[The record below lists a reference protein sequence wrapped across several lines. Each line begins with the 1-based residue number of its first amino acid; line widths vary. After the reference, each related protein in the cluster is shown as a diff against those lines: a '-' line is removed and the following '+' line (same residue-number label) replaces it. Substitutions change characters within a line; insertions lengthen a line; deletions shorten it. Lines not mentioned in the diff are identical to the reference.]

1 MNFSKTLIGLLFS
14 ALFAI
19 PVGAL
24 ERPLDMDKA
33 FVFSAERSEEGRV
46 SLRWDIQEGY
56 YLYRE
61 YLAAAT
67 PDGRPVALETRPGT
81 LKDDPGFGKVEVY
94 FDHAEALASTDAPA
108 IEVTYQGCQDQGI
121 CYPPTTRTIELAAL
135 AAESGSKWT
144 PPGTT
149 ETGASTPISV
159 ETPTAAVE
167 TGSAVGATGLASA
180 ASPSGGMVE
189 GFLARGGV
197 PLLLAAFLGLG
208 MLLAFTPCVFP
219 MYPIVAA
226 TLARE
231 GERLTARRGFLLS
244 LTYGLGL
251 ATAFGMLGLVAAWS
265 GQNLQF
271 ALQSPVTIALT
282 AILFV
287 VLGLASF
294 GLFELQLPAA
304 FTRRFVGK
312 KTNGSGSIGSVA
324 ALGFTS
330 ALIIGPC
337 VTAPLAGALLYI
349 ARSGD
354 LFLGAAALFAL
365 GLGKSVPLVVM
376 ATFGSGILPRAGA
389 WMERVRQLFG
399 FLFIATAV
407 WLAEP
412 LLPVAAVLAL
422 WSILLVTFG
431 VFIGAF
437 DSLRPETGA
446 MARLGKSAGLLS
458 ALYGAV
464 LVVGLAAGASDPL
477 APLAPF
483 SAGSATL
490 SPAGV
495 SKKDFSPVASA
506 RELETLLAASAKG
519 KRPALVY
526 VTADW
531 CVSCRTIERSVLSQ
545 PEIGDALAGFD
556 RLSVD
561 LTTNNA
567 DLAGLMKSLDVIGPP
582 TMLFFDGTAEVPET
596 RLVGEVDTVNLVR
609 SAGLAKGAVQ

>member
-1 MNFSKTLIGLLFS
+1 MHYSKLFIGLLFS
-14 ALFAI
+14 AFFVSPAA
-19 PVGAL
+19 AL

-33 FVFSAERSEEGRV
+33 FVFSVERSEDGRV
-46 SLRWDIQEGY
+46 SLRWDIQKGY

-61 YLAAAT
+61 YLAATT
-67 PDGRPVALETRPGT
+67 PDGKPVVLETGPGT

-94 FDHAEALASTDAPA
+94 FDHAVALASTDAPA
-108 IEVTYQGCQDQGI
+108 LEVTYQGCQEEGI
-121 CYPPTTRTIELAAL
+121 CYPPTTRRIDLATL
-135 AAESGSKWT
+135 ATERGSKWT
-144 PPGTT
+144 PTRSAELAG
-149 ETGASTPISV
+149 STLVSGD
-159 ETPTAAVE
+159 TPAVSVE
-167 TGSAVGATGLASA
+167 TGSAGSGIGFSTATP
-180 ASPSGGMVE
+180 PSGGLVE

-197 PLLLAAFLGLG
+197 PLLLTAFLGLG

-219 MYPIVAA
+219 MYPILAA

-231 GERLTARRGFLLS
+231 GDRLTARRGFALS

-251 ATAFGMLGLVAAWS
+251 ATAFGMLGLLAAWS

-271 ALQSPVTIALT
+271 VLQSPVTIALT
-282 AILFV
+282 ATLFV
-287 VLGLASF
+287 ALGLASF
-294 GLFELQLPAA
+294 GLFELQLPAVV
-304 FTRRFVGK
+304 TRRFAGK
-312 KTNGSGSIGSVA
+312 RTAGFGSAGSAA

-354 LFLGAAALFAL
+354 LVLGAAALFAL
-365 GLGKSVPLVVM
+365 GLGKSVPLVVL

-389 WMERVRQLFG
+389 WMERIRQLFG
-399 FLFIATAV
+399 FLFIGTAI

-412 LLPVAAVLAL
+412 LLPAAAVLAL
-422 WSILLVTFG
+422 WSVLLVTFG

-437 DSLRPETGA
+437 DVLRPESGA
-446 MARLGKSAGLLS
+446 LSRLGKSAGLLS
-458 ALYGAV
+458 ALYGTV
-464 LVVGLAAGASDPL
+464 LTVGLAAGARDPL

-483 SAGSATL
+483 SAGRAAL
-490 SPAGV
+490 SPAGL
-495 SKKDFSPVASA
+495 SKKDFIPVSSVH
-506 RELETLLAASAKG
+506 ELETRLAASAKG

-545 PEIGDALAGFD
+545 PEVGDALAGFD

-561 LTTNNA
+561 LTTSNA
-567 DLAGLMKSLDVIGPP
+567 DISGLMKSLDVIGPP
-582 TMLFFDGTAEVPET
+582 TMLFFKETAEVAET
-596 RLVGEVDTVNLVR
+596 RLVGEVDKADLVR
-609 SAGLAKGAVQ
+609 SAGQAKAALQ

>member
-1 MNFSKTLIGLLFS
+1 MHYPKLFIGLLFS
-14 ALFAI
+14 AFFVSPAA
-19 PVGAL
+19 AL

-33 FVFSAERSEEGRV
+33 FVFSVERSEDGRV
-46 SLRWDIQEGY
+46 SLHWDIQKGY

-67 PDGRPVALETRPGT
+67 LEGKPVVLETGPGT

-94 FDHAEALASTDAPA
+94 FDHAVALASTDASA
-108 IEVTYQGCQDQGI
+108 FEVTYQGCQEEGI
-121 CYPPTTRTIELAAL
+121 CYPPTTREIDLATL
-135 AAESGSKWT
+135 ATERGSKWT
-144 PPGTT
+144 PTRSAEPVGLAPVS
-149 ETGASTPISV
+149 G
-159 ETPTAAVE
+159 ETPAIALETRSADSRIGFSTA
-167 TGSAVGATGLASA
+167 TPPNGGL
-180 ASPSGGMVE
+180 VE
-189 GFLARGGV
+189 GFLASGGV
-197 PLLLAAFLGLG
+197 PLVLVAFLGLG

-219 MYPIVAA
+219 MYPILAA

-231 GERLTARRGFLLS
+231 GERLTARRGFTLS

-251 ATAFGMLGLVAAWS
+251 ATAFGMLGLLAAWS

-271 ALQSPVTIALT
+271 VLQSPVTIALT
-282 AILFV
+282 AMLFV
-287 VLGLASF
+287 VLALASF
-294 GLFELQLPAA
+294 GLFELQLPAVI
-304 FTRRFVGK
+304 TRWFMRKRLSGP
-312 KTNGSGSIGSVA
+312 GSIGSA
-324 ALGFTS
+324 AVLGFSS

-354 LFLGAAALFAL
+354 LVLGAAALFAL

-376 ATFGSGILPRAGA
+376 ATFGSGLLPRAGA
-389 WMERVRQLFG
+389 WTERIRQLFG
-399 FLFIATAV
+399 FLFIGTAI

-412 LLPVAAVLAL
+412 LLPAAGILGL
-422 WSILLVTFG
+422 WSALLVTFG

-437 DSLRPETGA
+437 DVLRPESGA
-446 MARLGKSAGLLS
+446 LSRLGKSAGLLS
-458 ALYGAV
+458 ALYGTV
-464 LVVGLAAGASDPL
+464 LAVGLAAGASHPL

-483 SAGSATL
+483 SAGRAAL

-495 SKKDFSPVASA
+495 SKKDFIPVSSA
-506 RELETLLAASAKG
+506 HELETRLAASAKG

-545 PEIGDALAGFD
+545 PEVGDALAGID

-561 LTTNNA
+561 LTTSNA
-567 DLAGLMKSLDVIGPP
+567 DLSGLMKSLDVIGPP
-582 TMLFFDGTAEVPET
+582 TMLFFNGPAEVAET
-596 RLVGEVDTVNLVR
+596 RLVGEVDKADLVR
-609 SAGLAKGAVQ
+609 SAGQAKAAQQ

>member
-1 MNFSKTLIGLLFS
+1 MHYPKLFIGLLFS
-14 ALFAI
+14 AFFAS
-19 PVGAL
+19 PAAAL

-33 FVFSAERSEEGRV
+33 FVFSVKRSEDGRV
-46 SLRWDIQEGY
+46 SLHWDIQKGY

-67 PDGRPVALETRPGT
+67 PDGKPVVLETGPGA

-94 FDHAEALASTDAPA
+94 FDHAVALVSTDALA
-108 IEVTYQGCQDQGI
+108 LEVTYQGCQEEGI
-121 CYPPTTRTIELAAL
+121 CYPPTTREIDLAAP
-135 AAESGSKWT
+135 ATEGGSKWT
-144 PPGTT
+144 PTRSAELAG
-149 ETGASTPISV
+149 STPVSGATQAI
-159 ETPTAAVE
+159 AVE
-167 TGSAVGATGLASA
+167 TRSADTGTGFSTAIP
-180 ASPSGGMVE
+180 PSGGMVE
-189 GFLARGGV
+189 GFLTRGGV
-197 PLLLAAFLGLG
+197 PLVLVAFLGLG

-219 MYPIVAA
+219 MYPILAA

-231 GERLTARRGFLLS
+231 GERLTARRGFMLS

-251 ATAFGMLGLVAAWS
+251 ATAFGMLGLLAAWS

-282 AILFV
+282 AMLFV
-287 VLGLASF
+287 VLALASF
-294 GLFELQLPAA
+294 GLFELQLPALI
-304 FTRRFVGK
+304 TRWFMRKRLSGP
-312 KTNGSGSIGSVA
+312 GSIGSA
-324 ALGFTS
+324 AVLGFSS

-354 LFLGAAALFAL
+354 LVLGAAALFAL
-365 GLGKSVPLVVM
+365 GFGKSVPLVVL

-389 WMERVRQLFG
+389 WMERIRQLFG
-399 FLFIATAV
+399 FLFIGTAI

-412 LLPVAAVLAL
+412 LLPAAAVLAL
-422 WSILLVTFG
+422 WSVLLVTFG

-437 DSLRPETGA
+437 DVLRPESGA
-446 MARLGKSAGLLS
+446 LSRLGKSAGLLS
-458 ALYGAV
+458 ALYGTV
-464 LVVGLAAGASDPL
+464 LAVGLAAGASDPL
-477 APLAPF
+477 VPLAPF
-483 SAGSATL
+483 SAGRAAL

-495 SKKDFSPVASA
+495 SKKDFIPVSSA
-506 RELETLLAASAKG
+506 HELETRLAASAKG

-545 PEIGDALAGFD
+545 PEVGDALAGFD

-561 LTTNNA
+561 LTTSNT
-567 DLAGLMKSLDVIGPP
+567 DLAGLMKSLDIVGPP
-582 TMLFFDGTAEVPET
+582 TMLFFEETAEVAET
-596 RLVGEVDTVNLVR
+596 RLVGEVDKADLVR
-609 SAGLAKGAVQ
+609 SAGQAKAVQQ

>member
-1 MNFSKTLIGLLFS
+1 MHYPKLFIGLLFS
-14 ALFAI
+14 AFFAS
-19 PVGAL
+19 PAAAL

-33 FVFSAERSEEGRV
+33 FVFNVERSEDGRV
-46 SLRWDIQEGY
+46 SLRWDIHKGY

-67 PDGRPVALETRPGT
+67 LDGKPIALETGAGA

-94 FDHAEALASTDAPA
+94 FDHAVALALTDASA
-108 IEVTYQGCQDQGI
+108 FEVTYQGCQEEGI
-121 CYPPTTRTIELAAL
+121 CYPPTTREIDLAAL
-135 AAESGSKWT
+135 ATERGSKWT
-144 PPGTT
+144 PTRSAELAG
-149 ETGASTPISV
+149 STPVSG
-159 ETPTAAVE
+159 ETQAIAVE
-167 TGSAVGATGLASA
+167 TSSADSRIGFSTATPPNGGL
-180 ASPSGGMVE
+180 VE

-197 PLLLAAFLGLG
+197 PMLLVAFLGLG

-219 MYPIVAA
+219 MYPILAA

-231 GERLTARRGFLLS
+231 GERLTARRGFMLS

-251 ATAFGMLGLVAAWS
+251 ATAFGMLGLLAAWS

-271 ALQSPVTIALT
+271 ALRSPVTIALT
-282 AILFV
+282 AMLFV
-287 VLGLASF
+287 VLALASF
-294 GLFELQLPAA
+294 GLFELQLPALI
-304 FTRRFVGK
+304 TRWFMGK
-312 KTNGSGSIGSVA
+312 RLSGPRSIGSAA

-354 LFLGAAALFAL
+354 LVLGAAALFAL
-365 GLGKSVPLVVM
+365 GLGKSVPLVVL

-389 WMERVRQLFG
+389 WMERIRQLFG
-399 FLFIATAV
+399 FLFIGTAI

-412 LLPVAAVLAL
+412 LLPAAAVLAL
-422 WSILLVTFG
+422 WSVLLVTFG

-437 DSLRPETGA
+437 DVLRPESGA
-446 MARLGKSAGLLS
+446 LSRLGKSAGLLS
-458 ALYGAV
+458 ALYGTV
-464 LVVGLAAGASDPL
+464 LAVGLAAGASDPL

-483 SAGSATL
+483 SAGRAAL
-490 SPAGV
+490 SPAGL
-495 SKKDFSPVASA
+495 SKKDFIPVSSA
-506 RELETLLAASAKG
+506 HELETRLAASAKG

-545 PEIGDALAGFD
+545 PEVGDALAGFD

-561 LTTNNA
+561 LTTSNA
-567 DLAGLMKSLDVIGPP
+567 DISGLMKSLDVIGPP
-582 TMLFFDGTAEVPET
+582 TMLFFDGPAEVAET
-596 RLVGEVDTVNLVR
+596 RLVGEIDKADLVR
-609 SAGLAKGAVQ
+609 SAGRAKAAQQ

>member
-1 MNFSKTLIGLLFS
+1 MHYPKLFIGLLFS
-14 ALFAI
+14 AFFAS
-19 PVGAL
+19 PAAAL

-33 FVFSAERSEEGRV
+33 FVLSTERSEDGRV
-46 SLRWDIQEGY
+46 SLRWDIHKGY

-67 PDGRPVALETRPGT
+67 LEGKPVALETGPGT

-94 FDHAEALASTDAPA
+94 FDHAVALASTDVSAF
-108 IEVTYQGCQDQGI
+108 EVTYQGCQEEGI
-121 CYPPTTRTIELAAL
+121 CYPPTTRRIDLAAL
-135 AAESGSKWT
+135 ATEGGSKWT
-144 PPGTT
+144 PTWSAEPAGLAPVS
-149 ETGASTPISV
+149 G
-159 ETPTAAVE
+159 ETPAIALETRSADSRIGFSTA
-167 TGSAVGATGLASA
+167 TPPNGGL
-180 ASPSGGMVE
+180 VE

-197 PLLLAAFLGLG
+197 PLLLVAFLGLG

-219 MYPIVAA
+219 MYPILAA

-231 GERLTARRGFLLS
+231 GERLTARRGFMLS

-251 ATAFGMLGLVAAWS
+251 ATAFGLLGLLAAWS

-282 AILFV
+282 ATLFV
-287 VLGLASF
+287 VLALASF
-294 GLFELQLPAA
+294 GLFELQLPTVITGW
-304 FTRRFVGK
+304 FMRKRLSGP
-312 KTNGSGSIGSVA
+312 GSIGSA
-324 ALGFTS
+324 AVLGFSS

-354 LFLGAAALFAL
+354 LVLGAAALFAL
-365 GLGKSVPLVVM
+365 GLGKSVPLVVL

-389 WMERVRQLFG
+389 WMERIRQLFG
-399 FLFIATAV
+399 FLFIGTAI

-412 LLPVAAVLAL
+412 LLPAAAVLAL
-422 WSILLVTFG
+422 WSILFVTFG

-437 DSLRPETGA
+437 DSLRPESA
-446 MARLGKSAGLLS
+446 ALSRLGKSAGLLS
-458 ALYGAV
+458 ALYGTV
-464 LVVGLAAGASDPL
+464 LAVGLAAGASDPL

-483 SAGSATL
+483 SAGRAAL
-490 SPAGV
+490 FPAGV
-495 SKKDFSPVASA
+495 SKKDFIPVSSA
-506 RELETLLAASAKG
+506 HELETRLAASAKG

-545 PEIGDALAGFD
+545 PEVGDALAGFD

-561 LTTNNA
+561 LTTSNT
-567 DLAGLMKSLDVIGPP
+567 DLAGLMTSLDVIGPP
-582 TMLFFDGTAEVPET
+582 TMLFFDGPAEVAET
-596 RLVGEVDTVNLVR
+596 RLVGEVDKADLVR
-609 SAGLAKGAVQ
+609 SAGHAKAALQ

>member
-1 MNFSKTLIGLLFS
+1 MHYPKLLIGLLFS
-14 ALFAI
+14 AFFAS
-19 PVGAL
+19 PAAAL

-33 FVFSAERSEEGRV
+33 FVFSVERSEDGRV
-46 SLRWDIQEGY
+46 SLNWEIGKGY

-61 YLAAAT
+61 YLAATT
-67 PDGRPVALETRPGT
+67 PDGKPVALETGPGT

-94 FDHAEALASTDAPA
+94 FDHAVALTSTDAPA
-108 IEVTYQGCQDQGI
+108 LEVTYQGCQEEGI
-121 CYPPTTRTIELAAL
+121 CYPPTTRRIDLAAL
-135 AAESGSKWT
+135 AKERGSKRM
-144 PPGTT
+144 PAGTT
-149 ETGASTPISV
+149 GSAGSTPVSGD
-159 ETPTAAVE
+159 TPAVPVE
-167 TGSAVGATGLASA
+167 TGSAGSSTGFSTATP
-180 ASPSGGMVE
+180 PSGGMVE

-197 PLLLAAFLGLG
+197 PLLLTAFLGLG

-219 MYPIVAA
+219 MYPILAA

-231 GERLTARRGFLLS
+231 GDRLTARRGFALS

-251 ATAFGMLGLVAAWS
+251 ATAFGMLGLLAAWS

-282 AILFV
+282 AMLFV
-287 VLGLASF
+287 ALGLASF
-294 GLFELQLPAA
+294 GLFEVQLPAVV
-304 FTRRFVGK
+304 TRRFAGK
-312 KTNGSGSIGSVA
+312 RTSGSGSIGSAA

-354 LFLGAAALFAL
+354 LVLGAAALFSL

-376 ATFGSGILPRAGA
+376 ATFGSGLLPRAGA
-389 WMERVRQLFG
+389 WMERIRQLFG
-399 FLFIATAV
+399 FLFIATAI

-412 LLPVAAVLAL
+412 LLPAAGILGL
-422 WSILLVTFG
+422 WSALLVTFG

-446 MARLGKSAGLLS
+446 LPRLGKSVGLLS

-464 LVVGLAAGASDPL
+464 LAVGLAAGATDPL
-477 APLAPF
+477 APLASF
-483 SAGSATL
+483 SASRAVL
-490 SPAGV
+490 SPAGLL
-495 SKKDFSPVASA
+495 KKDFASVASA
-506 RELETLLAASAKG
+506 HELEALLAAGAKG
-519 KRPALVY
+519 NRPALVY

-531 CVSCRTIERSVLSQ
+531 CVSCRTIERNVLSR
-545 PEIGDALAGFD
+545 PEVAQALAGFD

-561 LTTNNA
+561 LTTSNT
-567 DLAGLMKSLDVIGPP
+567 DLAGLMKSLDVVGPP
-582 TMLFFDGTAEVPET
+582 TMLFFDGPAEVAET
-596 RLVGEVDTVNLVR
+596 RLVGEVDKADLVL
-609 SAGLAKGAVQ
+609 SAGQAKAALQ

>member
-1 MNFSKTLIGLLFS
+1 MQYSKLVIGLLFS

-19 PVGAL
+19 PAAAL

-33 FVFSAERSEEGRV
+33 FVFSAERSGDGRV
-46 SLRWDIQEGY
+46 SLNWDIGKGY
-56 YLYRE
+56 YLYRD
-61 YLAAAT
+61 YLAAVT
-67 PDGRPVALETRPGT
+67 PEGKPVALETTPGV

-94 FDHAEALASTDAPA
+94 FDHAVALALADAPV

-121 CYPPTTRTIELAAL
+121 CYPPTTRRIDLAAL
-135 AAESGSKWT
+135 ATERGSVWT
-144 PPGTT
+144 PAGT
-149 ETGASTPISV
+149 
-159 ETPTAAVE
+159 
-167 TGSAVGATGLASA
+167 TGSAIPSQIAGETSAATVETRLAGSVTGLAGA
-180 ASPSGGMVE
+180 APQSGGMVE

-219 MYPIVAA
+219 MYPILAA

-231 GERLTARRGFLLS
+231 GERLTARRGFMLS

-271 ALQSPVTIALT
+271 ALQSSVTIALT
-282 AILFV
+282 AALFV

-304 FTRRFVGK
+304 ITRRFVGG
-312 KTNGSGSIGSVA
+312 NRSGAGSVGSAA

-354 LFLGAAALFAL
+354 MVLGAAALFAL
-365 GLGKSVPLVVM
+365 GLGKSVPLIVM

-389 WMERVRQLFG
+389 WMERIRQFFG
-399 FLFIATAV
+399 FLFIATAI

-412 LLPVAAVLAL
+412 LLPGAVVLGL
-422 WSILLVTFG
+422 WSALLVTFG

-446 MARLGKSAGLLS
+446 LPRLGKSVGLLS

-464 LVVGLAAGASDPL
+464 LAVGLAAGATDPL
-477 APLAPF
+477 APLASF
-483 SAGSATL
+483 SAGKVAL

-495 SKKDFSPVASA
+495 SKKDFSEVGSS
-506 RELETLLAASAKG
+506 RELEALLAANPER

-531 CVSCRTIERSVLSQ
+531 CVSCRTIERKVLSR
-545 PEIGDALAGFD
+545 PEVADALAGFD

-561 LTTNNA
+561 LTASNA
-567 DLAGLMKSLDVIGPP
+567 DLAALMKSLDVVGPP

-596 RLVGEVDTVNLVR
+596 RLVGEVDKDNLIL
-609 SAGLAKGAVQ
+609 SASRAEAALQ

>member
-1 MNFSKTLIGLLFS
+1 MNFSRPVIGLVFS
-14 ALFAI
+14 ALLAI

-24 ERPLDMDKA
+24 ERPLDMDRA
-33 FVFSAERSEEGRV
+33 FVLSAERSADGRV

-121 CYPPTTRTIELAAL
+121 CYPPTTRTIELAAV
-135 AAESGSKWT
+135 AEESGSKWT
-144 PPGTT
+144 P
-149 ETGASTPISV
+149 ASTTDSAASTAVSV
-159 ETPTAAVE
+159 ETPTAAE
-167 TGSAVGATGLASA
+167 TPAAAGVTGLVSA

-219 MYPIVAA
+219 MYPILAA
-226 TLARE
+226 TLTRE
-231 GERLTARRGFLLS
+231 GERLTARRGFFLS

-251 ATAFGMLGLVAAWS
+251 ATAFGMLGLIAAWS

-282 AILFV
+282 AMLFV

-294 GLFELQLPAA
+294 GLFELQLPTAV
-304 FTRRFVGK
+304 TRRFMGS
-312 KTNGSGSIGSVA
+312 KTNGAGSIGSAA

-354 LFLGAAALFAL
+354 LLLGAAALFAL
-365 GLGKSVPLVVM
+365 GLGKSVPLVAM

-412 LLPVAAVLAL
+412 LLPVAAALAL

-437 DSLRPETGA
+437 DTLRPETGA

-458 ALYGAV
+458 ALYGGV
-464 LVVGLAAGASDPL
+464 LAVGLAAGASDPL

-483 SAGSATL
+483 SAGNAAL

-506 RELETLLAASAKG
+506 RELESLLAGSAKG

-545 PEIGDALAGFD
+545 PEVGDALAGFD

-561 LTTNNA
+561 LTTNNT

-596 RLVGEVDTVNLVR
+596 RLVGEVDTVSLVR
-609 SAGLAKGAVQ
+609 SAGRAQGAVQ